1 MGQDSFLPLKNSKVI
16 RDRPTFTC
24 RFLRGQPLKLP
35 NFAIIVSTVSGR
47 YSALN
52 FVCLRYNCESEGGK
66 TVQYRNCS
74 RTTNDPMTETDPQ
87 TGQQLIVDRKR
98 SREQNQNGLDLSYW
112 IIVSRLLS
120 QQNVLL
126 KLHKFNK

>member
-1 MGQDSFLPLKNSKVI
+1 MIERNLPY
-16 RDRPTFTC
+16 

-35 NFAIIVSTVSGR
+35 NFAIMVSTVSGR

-52 FVCLRYNCESEGGK
+52 FVCPRYNRESEGER
-66 TVQYRNCS
+66 TVRYRNCS
-74 RTTNDPMTETDPQ
+74 RTANDPMTENDPQ

-98 SREQNQNGLDLSYW
+98 SREENQNGLDLSYW

-120 QQNVLL
+120 QQNELL